1 MTVVPSSV
9 VVLRDWM
16 LSNANISALVDQ
28 RVSSVLPIKDLV
40 FPWVTLQR
48 IVGVSQVPEASMDT
62 ARIQINVWGGT
73 KQNGLPNFEDADLV
87 ARTIAAEVRIFRGE
101 ELGDAYLA
109 DLDELEGMQQLVD
122 PDTGDARFWLDVIA
136 VIRRTDGQ

>member
-1 MTVVPSSV
+1 
-9 VVLRDWM
+9 M
-16 LSNANISALVDQ
+16 LANAEIQAVTGG

-48 IVGVSQVPEASMDT
+48 IIGIPQIAEASIDT
-62 ARIQINVWGGT
+62 ARIQINVWGGR
-73 KQNGLPNFEDADLV
+73 KENGLPNFEAADLV
-87 ARTIAAEVRIFRGE
+87 ARTIASEVRSFTGQ

-122 PDTGDARFWLDVIA
+122 QDSGDARFWLDVVA